1 MSILDS
7 ITKVAVACPNFN
19 QNINEVL
26 LKLQKM
32 VSMDGPKF
40 PKGTRLF
47 FVNYEFLENR
57 ENILSLKKYCN
68 FIQVEDILPVGMH

>member
-1 MSILDS
+1 MD
-7 ITKVAVACPNFN
+7 
-19 QNINEVL
+19 
-26 LKLQKM
+26 
-32 VSMDGPKF
+32 SMDGPKF

-68 FIQVEDILPVGMH
+68 FIQVEDIFPVGMH